1 MLSRLR
7 NPMTARWLRLQYGW
21 VLLGFG
27 YNLIS
32 LIKRAIDGTA
42 LAPTDPVAGIIFVGM
57 GLGVI
62 SIGLTRLRKTYASLA
77 LIFACLLA
85 YSGVYLH
92 VAAYLSS
99 PTLNGY
105 ASPIAWAAAVLI
117 NLFGVTVLIWGA
129 VVAFGPVRTRGR
141 P

>member
-1 MLSRLR
+1 MA
-7 NPMTARWLRLQYGW
+7 ARWLRLQYGW
-21 VLLGFG
+21 VLLGLG

-32 LIKRAIDGTA
+32 LVKRAIGSTP
-42 LAPTDPVAGIIFVGM
+42 LAPTDPVAGLIFMGVGF
-57 GLGVI
+57 GII
-62 SIGLTRLRKTYASLA
+62 SIGLTRLRKTYASLT
-77 LIFACLLA
+77 LMLACLLA

-92 VAAYLSS
+92 VAAYISA
-99 PTLNGY
+99 PTLIGY
-105 ASPIAWAAAVLI
+105 ASPFSWAAAVLI